1 MHEPPEY
8 EFSPP
13 PDLPEDIEA
22 QAAPYG
28 WLHES
33 PADYLSLV
41 HRGTVVVQGVI
52 IVQLLMGLCYGA
64 LVPGLTSAGIT
75 LPAWVDMATTAVGF
89 VLSCLLI
96 CGWWMLTS
104 PSTESMS
111 RSRRWVRAL
120 VVFSAVALGVRTT
133 LLFMGGGSIG
143 PNGIPNFSRPLD
155 IAFWSV
161 MALESLVSLAAY
173 FPQLLYLAWLAR
185 GVPDEPMRRR
195 AMLLLWLGPLLMTV
209 GLVLLGLGPLIALVL
224 YWNLLDK
231 FRKVFKSIRAGHGR
245 LDASGMDL
253 A

>member
-1 MHEPPEY
+1 MPEG
-8 EFSPP
+8 F
-13 PDLPEDIEA
+13 EA

-33 PADYLSLV
+33 PADYLSLL

-52 IVQLLMGLCYGA
+52 IVQLLMGLCIGA
-64 LVPGLTSAGIT
+64 VIPGLVSAGIT
-75 LPAWVDMATTAVGF
+75 LPAWVDLAMTSFGF
-89 VLSCLLI
+89 VLGCLLI
-96 CGWWMLTS
+96 WGWWMLTT
-104 PSTESMS
+104 PSTEGESS
-111 RSRRWVRAL
+111 SRRWVRAL
-120 VVFSAVALGVRTT
+120 VVFSAVALGVKTT
-133 LLFMGGGSIG
+133 LVFMGGGSIG
-143 PNGIPNFSRPLD
+143 PNGLPNFSRPLD
-155 IAFWSV
+155 IAFWSIA
-161 MALESLVSLAAY
+161 ALESLVSLATY

-245 LDASGMDL
+245 LDVSGMDL